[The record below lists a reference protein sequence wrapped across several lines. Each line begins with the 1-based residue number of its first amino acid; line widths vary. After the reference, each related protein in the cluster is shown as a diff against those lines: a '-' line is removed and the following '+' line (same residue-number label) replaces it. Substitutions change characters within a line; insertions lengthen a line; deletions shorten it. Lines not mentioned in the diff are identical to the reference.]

1 MLIGIALA
9 NVVGVPADFDCA
21 MRKLSAQYAAKLIP
35 SSSKV
40 AYDAFELGT
49 MCGEPAPPLFHPID
63 APARRLASGATFH
76 VHPTGVDGAA
86 GSLAAPLRT
95 VGHGVARCRAWRR
108 TLAVDDAV
116 RSCDVLL
123 ANGETFHLAETLHLG
138 AADSYTRI
146 AAATPFVRGDPRAT
160 PPVLSGGVDI
170 TADLKWTP
178 AGAPFPSGVVKSV
191 VTGDASELKFA
202 QLFVDA
208 ERVVRARHPN
218 ANPGGYY
225 TTGRWNTN
233 STGWF
238 PRARGWTRSAAKVAS
253 STVVKT
259 VRPTSR
265 YSNFTLGYGGPVSE
279 FVPPAAYWAVENP
292 PAGGGCKYEVPS
304 AVVFA
309 DSDFSTT
316 GAIPPSQWAN
326 ESARGALVHAF
337 HHAYWGDWS
346 FEVKNKTGNVMHFAR
361 GGFQEARGSCGRGGH
376 DWCVAASIQAVIG
389 LCCCCQC

>member
-1 MLIGIALA
+1 MLAILVAQIVYA
-9 NVVGVPADFDCA
+9 VPTDFDCA

-35 SSSKV
+35 SSSRV
-40 AYDAFELGT
+40 AFDAFELGA
-49 MCGEPAPPLFHPID
+49 MCGEPAPPPFHPTH
-63 APARRLASGATFH
+63 AAAVRHKAGATFH
-76 VHPTGVDGAA
+76 VHPRDGVDGAA
-86 GSLAAPLRT
+86 GSLTAPLRT
-95 VGHGVARCRAWRR
+95 IARGVARCRAWRR
-108 TLAVDDAV
+108 ALASNDAV

-123 ANGETFHLAETLHLG
+123 ANDETFHLAETLHLG

-146 AAATPFVRGDPRAT
+146 AASTPFVRGDPRAK

-170 TADLKWTP
+170 TADLTWTP

-191 VTGDASELKFA
+191 VTGDAAQLDFT

-218 ANPGGYY
+218 ASPGGYY
-225 TTGRWNTN
+225 RTGLWNTN

-238 PRARGWTRSAAKVAS
+238 PRARGWTRSATKVAS
-253 STVVKT
+253 STVFKT

-279 FVPPAAYWAVENP
+279 FVPPAAYWAVEKP

-304 AVVFA
+304 AVEFS
-309 DSDFSTT
+309 DGDFSDS

-326 ESARGALVHAF
+326 GSARGALVHAF

-346 FEVKNKTGNVMHFAR
+346 FEVENKTCSVMHFAR
-361 GGFQEARGSCGRGGH
+361 GGFQEARGSCGKGGH
-376 DWCVAASIQAVIG
+376 DWCVGARADRSRIWW
-389 LCCCCQC
+389 